1 MYYLHLTE
9 GERGLPYLLKML
21 LANDDD
27 QLLDEEIFGLT
38 STGQSKDFFILDN
51 HLSFLLS

>member
-1 MYYLHLTE
+1 MYHLHLTE
-9 GERGLPYLLKML
+9 GEHDLPYLFKML

-27 QLLDEEIFGLT
+27 QLLGETIFGLT
-38 STGQSKDFFILDN
+38 STGQSKDFFILHN